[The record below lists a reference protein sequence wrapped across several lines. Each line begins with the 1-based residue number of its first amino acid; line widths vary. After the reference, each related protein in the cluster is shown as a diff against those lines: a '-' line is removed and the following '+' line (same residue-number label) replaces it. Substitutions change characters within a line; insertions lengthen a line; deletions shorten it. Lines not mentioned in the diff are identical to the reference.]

1 MAAAGSTRVEPR
13 TGVCVVGVP
22 LPQGALRPQGRP
34 VGAAGG
40 WAPQCGAGS
49 EWGFGGGTQSSPL
62 GVEVVRRRCR
72 AGGWGGTRSLEKQDK

>member
-40 WAPQCGAGS
+40 WAPQCG
-49 EWGFGGGTQSSPL
+49 FGGGTQSSPL
-62 GVEVVRRRCR
+62 GVEVVRRRCK